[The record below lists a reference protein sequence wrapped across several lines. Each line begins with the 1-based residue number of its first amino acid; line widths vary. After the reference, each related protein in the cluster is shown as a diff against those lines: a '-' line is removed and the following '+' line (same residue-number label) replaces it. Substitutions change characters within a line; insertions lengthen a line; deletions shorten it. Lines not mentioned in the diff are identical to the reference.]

1 MKRKLLSQ
9 SEFAQRWSELHGGAA
24 IKGAVAGWLKISFR
38 VAKIFSLIRLT
49 PNVLTSLGFICAIG
63 MIVTSN
69 YWVALALLVASLF
82 FDGVDGSVAILQ
94 ERASKW
100 GALLDSVVDRI
111 SEALW
116 LYVGWRLGIPTWLAL
131 AMWIVASTQE
141 YARARM
147 ASLGMH
153 EVGVVTITER
163 PVRAIFMAFVLLF
176 KIFNLPGLTILSLI
190 FFAALLFSFAQ
201 VLRATFLK
209 LH

>member
-24 IKGAVAGWLKISFR
+24 IKGAVSGWLKISYR
-38 VAKIFSLIRLT
+38 VAKIFSLIRFT
-49 PNVLTSLGFICAIG
+49 PNVLTGMGLFCAIG

-69 YWVALALLVASLF
+69 YWVVL
-82 FDGVDGSVAILQ
+82 AILQ

-153 EVGVVTITER
+153 EVGVVTVTER

-201 VLRATFLK
+201 ILRATFLK

>member
-1 MKRKLLSQ
+1 MKRVLLNQ
-9 SEFAQRWSELHGGAA
+9 SEFTKRWSELHGGAA
-24 IKGAVAGWLKISFR
+24 IKGAVAVWLKISYR
-38 VAKIFSLIRLT
+38 VAKIFSLIRFT
-49 PNVLTSLGFICAIG
+49 PNILTGLGLICAIG
-63 MIVTSN
+63 MALTSN
-69 YWVALALLVASLF
+69 ILIALLLLVASLF
-82 FDGVDGSVAILQ
+82 FDGVDGSVAIIQ

-100 GALLDSVVDRI
+100 GALLDSVADRI

-176 KIFNLPGLTILSLI
+176 EILNLPGLTILSII
-190 FFAALLFSFAQ
+190 FFAALFFSFAQ

>member
-1 MKRKLLSQ
+1 MKRNLLSQ
-9 SEFAQRWSELHGGAA
+9 SEFTQRWSELHGGAA
-24 IKGAVAGWLKISFR
+24 IQGAVAGWLKISYQ
-38 VAKIFSLIRLT
+38 VAKFFSLIRLT

-69 YWVALALLVASLF
+69 YWVALAFLVASLF

-131 AMWIVASTQE
+131 AMWIVASIQE

-176 KIFNLPGLTILSLI
+176 NIFNLPGMTILSLI

>member
-1 MKRKLLSQ
+1 MKRNLLSQ
-9 SEFAQRWSELHGGAA
+9 SEFTQRWSELHGGAA
-24 IKGAVAGWLKISFR
+24 IKGAVAGWLKISYQ
-38 VAKIFSLIRLT
+38 VAKFFSLIRLT

-69 YWVALALLVASLF
+69 YWVALAFLVASLF
-82 FDGVDGSVAILQ
+82 FDGVDGSVAIFQ

-131 AMWIVASTQE
+131 AMWIVASIQE

-176 KIFNLPGLTILSLI
+176 NIFNLPGMTILSLI

>member
-1 MKRKLLSQ
+1 MKRVLLNQ
-9 SEFAQRWSELHGGAA
+9 SEFTERWSELHGGAA
-24 IKGAVAGWLKISFR
+24 IKGAVAVWLKISYR
-38 VAKIFSLIRLT
+38 AAKIFSLVGFT
-49 PNVLTSLGFICAIG
+49 PNILTGLGLICAIG
-63 MIVTSN
+63 MALTSN
-69 YWVALALLVASLF
+69 TLIALLLLVASLF
-82 FDGVDGSVAILQ
+82 FDGVDGSVAIIQ

-100 GALLDSVVDRI
+100 GALLDSVADRI

-176 KIFNLPGLTILSLI
+176 EILNLPGLTILSII
-190 FFAALLFSFAQ
+190 FFTALLFSFAQ

>member
-1 MKRKLLSQ
+1 MKRVLLNQ
-9 SEFAQRWSELHGGAA
+9 SEFTERWSELHGGAA
-24 IKGAVAGWLKISFR
+24 IKGAVAVWLKISYR
-38 VAKIFSLIRLT
+38 AAKIFSLVRFT
-49 PNVLTSLGFICAIG
+49 PNILTGLGLICAIG
-63 MIVTSN
+63 MALTSN
-69 YWVALALLVASLF
+69 ILIAPLLLVASLF
-82 FDGVDGSVAILQ
+82 FDGVDGSVAIVQ

-100 GALLDSVVDRI
+100 GALLDSVADRI

-176 KIFNLPGLTILSLI
+176 EILNLPGLTILSII
-190 FFAALLFSFAQ
+190 FFIALLFSFAQ

>member
-1 MKRKLLSQ
+1 MKSKILNQ
-9 SEFAQRWSELHGGAA
+9 SEFALRWSELHGGAA
-24 IKGAVAGWLKISFR
+24 IKGAVAGWLKISYR
-38 VAKIFSLIRLT
+38 VAKIFTLIRFT
-49 PNVLTSLGFICAIG
+49 PNVLTGMGLFCAIG
-63 MIVTSN
+63 MILTSN

-100 GALLDSVVDRI
+100 GALVDSVVDRI

-116 LYVGWRLGIPTWLAL
+116 LYIGWRLGIPTWLAL

-153 EVGVVTITER
+153 EVGIVTITER
-163 PVRAIFMAFVLLF
+163 PVRAIFMA
-176 KIFNLPGLTILSLI
+176 LI